1 MNLFSLFADLERVD
15 PEVYGRFDSRRRV
28 FRHFGT
34 AGKAVTSAVLPGL
47 LSGLFQKAYGQT
59 GLSGDIIAVLN
70 LALSLEYLESYYY
83 QAALSANILSADD
96 KAAFTT
102 IQQDE
107 QGHIAA
113 LRTTLGS
120 AAIAD
125 PTPAA
130 FDFTAGNQV
139 NPAPTASLASFL
151 AIAQAFED
159 LGVRAYKGS
168 LATLLPAKDVLKM
181 ALGIHSVEAR
191 HASHVRTLRRGGV
204 GVAGADGGGPND
216 SLPKSWVSLRENN
229 GPLPALTTAIY
240 AAGTTVD
247 SPAEDNLVQVK
258 LNVQT
263 NSDPP
268 GANLRFP
275 AAASEA
281 FDEPLDAA
289 RVKAIAFNFVAAGNP
304 KGLFI

>member
-1 MNLFSLFADLERVD
+1 MNLFNLFADLERVD
-15 PEVYGRFDSRRRV
+15 PDVYGRFDSRRQV
-28 FRHFGT
+28 FRHVGT
-34 AGKAVTSAVLPGL
+34 AGKAISSAMLPGL
-47 LSGLFQKAYGQT
+47 LSGLFQRAYGQT

-70 LALSLEYLESYYY
+70 LALSLEYLEAYYY
-83 QAALSANILSADD
+83 QAALSANILGIDD

-102 IQQDE
+102 ILQDE

-113 LRTTLGS
+113 LRATLS
-120 AAIAD
+120 TAAIAD

-130 FDFTAGNQV
+130 FDFTAAGRV
-139 NPAPTASLASFL
+139 SPAPTASLASFL
-151 AIAQAFED
+151 AVAQALED
-159 LGVRAYKGS
+159 LGVRAYKGG
-168 LATLLPAKDVLKM
+168 LAALLPSKDVLKI

-204 GVAGADGGGPND
+204 GVAGADGGGPNN

-247 SPAEDNLVQVK
+247 SPAEDNMVQVK

-268 GANLRFP
+268 GANLRLP
-275 AAASEA
+275 AATSEA

-289 RVKAIAFNFVAAGNP
+289 RVKTIALNFVATGNP
-304 KGLFI
+304 KGLFL

>member
-1 MNLFSLFADLERVD
+1 MNLFNLFADLERVD
-15 PEVYGRFDSRRRV
+15 SEVYGRFDSRRRV

-34 AGKAVTSAVLPGL
+34 AGKAVTSALLPGL

-59 GLSGDIIAVLN
+59 GLSGDIIAALN
-70 LALSLEYLESYYY
+70 LALSLEYLEYYYY
-83 QAALSANILSADD
+83 QTSLSANILSTAD
-96 KAAFTT
+96 KPAFTT
-102 IQQDE
+102 ILQDE

-113 LRTTLGS
+113 LRATLGS

-125 PTPAA
+125 PTLAA
-130 FDFTAGNQV
+130 FDFTAGGV
-139 NPAPTASLASFL
+139 VSPAPTASLASFL

-159 LGVRAYKGS
+159 LGVRAYKDS
-168 LATLLPAKDVLKM
+168 LATLLPSKDVLKM
-181 ALGIHSVEAR
+181 ALNIHSVEAR

-216 SLPKSWVSLRENN
+216 SLPKSWVSLRESN

-240 AAGTTVD
+240 AAGTTVN

-263 NSDPP
+263 NSIAPTGSP
-268 GANLRFP
+268 ALP

-289 RVKAIAFNFVAAGNP
+289 SVKVIALNFVAAGNP
-304 KGLFI
+304 KMLFL

>member
-1 MNLFSLFADLERVD
+1 MNLFNLLADLERVD

-28 FRHFGT
+28 FRYFGS
-34 AGKAVTSAVLPGL
+34 AGKAVTSAALPGL
-47 LSGLFQKAYGQT
+47 LSGVFQKAYGQT

-70 LALSLEYLESYYY
+70 LALSLEYLEFYYY
-83 QAALSANILSADD
+83 QAALSANLFSAAD
-96 KAAFTT
+96 KPAFTT
-102 IQQDE
+102 ILQDE

-113 LRTTLGS
+113 LRATLGA

-125 PTPAA
+125 PTAAA
-130 FDFTAGNQV
+130 FDFSAGGQV
-139 NPAPTASLASFL
+139 SPAPTTSLASFL
-151 AIAQAFED
+151 AVAQAFED
-159 LGVRAYKGS
+159 LGVRAYKGG
-168 LATLLPAKDVLKM
+168 LATLLPAKDVLRI

-191 HASHVRTLRRGGV
+191 HAAHIRTLRRGGV
-204 GVAGADGGGPND
+204 GVAGANGGGPND
-216 SLPKSWVSLRENN
+216 SLPKSWVSLQESG

-247 SPAEDNLVQVK
+247 SPAEDNVVQVK

-263 NSDPP
+263 NSMAPAGSP
-268 GANLRFP
+268 SLP

-289 RVKAIAFNFVAAGNP
+289 RVKTIALNFVAAGNP
-304 KGLFI
+304 KLLFQ